1 MSEKSEDQK
10 FIEELVVIGKKIS
23 LEASKDKELENK
35 IKRISSY

>member
-23 LEASKDKELENK
+23 LEASRDKELENK

>member
-1 MSEKSEDQK
+1 MSKKSDDQK

-23 LEASKDKELENK
+23 LEALRDKELENK